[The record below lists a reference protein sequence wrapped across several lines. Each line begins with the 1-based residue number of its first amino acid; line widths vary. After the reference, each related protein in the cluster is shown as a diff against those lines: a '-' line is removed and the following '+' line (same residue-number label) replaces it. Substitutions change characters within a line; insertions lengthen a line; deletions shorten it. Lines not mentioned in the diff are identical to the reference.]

1 MKNYIKVDEDNLA
14 IQNILKHVDFNGKHV
29 LDIGCGDG
37 RMTFQVAKLA
47 KSIIAIDIDV
57 DEIVKAKETMKIQGI
72 QNVNFHVGSLE
83 ELNLRNNSFDVVLFS
98 LSLCCIYNTE
108 NALKDK
114 LTLIHEVWEK
124 LKPNGILINQLYNM
138 RFHFTNPESI
148 ILFILTGEDIHLTT
162 YVGAERSY
170 AALKY
175 ATLIEKKFNFIAE
188 EIYPVDW
195 YLNGRQGVIDQ
206 YIGLDEYEK
215 LDEDIKLKIDD
226 IIDSCIT
233 EDGEFLEKGYDSLTI
248 VRKNV
253 SEL

>member
-1 MKNYIKVDEDNLA
+1 MKNYIKIDEGNLA
-14 IQNILKHVDFNGKHV
+14 FQNMLKHVDFDGKHV

-37 RMTFQVAKLA
+37 RMTFQVAKYA
-47 KSIIAIDIDV
+47 RSIIAIDIDL
-57 DEIVKAKETMKIQGI
+57 DEINKAKENMKILGI

-83 ELNLRNNSFDVVLFS
+83 ELNLKDNSIDVVLFS

-108 NALKDK
+108 NALEDK
-114 LTLIHEVWEK
+114 LALIHKVWKK
-124 LKPNGILINQLYNM
+124 LKPSGILINQLYNM

-148 ILFILTGEDIHLTT
+148 ILFILKGEDIHLTT
-162 YVGAERSY
+162 YIGAERSY

-195 YLNGRQGVIDQ
+195 YLNGRQGLIDQ

-215 LDEDIKLKIDD
+215 LDENTKLKIEDV
-226 IIDSCIT
+226 IDTCVT

-248 VRKNV
+248 VRKNI
-253 SEL
+253 SQ